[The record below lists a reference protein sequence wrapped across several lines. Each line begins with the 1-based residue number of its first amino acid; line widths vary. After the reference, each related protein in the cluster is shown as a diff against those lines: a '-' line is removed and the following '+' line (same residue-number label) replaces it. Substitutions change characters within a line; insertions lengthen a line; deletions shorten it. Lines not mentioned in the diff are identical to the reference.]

1 MQGNIENWLKFEIIA
16 FYANLVVLML
26 YLGKS
31 RIIGDGE
38 VSITTKSKLIQAAV
52 VDMHLKHHHEGD
64 EDLEIKV
71 IADIEDIVDHLKY
84 LGKN

>member
-1 MQGNIENWLKFEIIA
+1 VCINPVQGNIENWLNVEIIA

-38 VSITTKSKLIQAAV
+38 ISITIKSKLIQ
-52 VDMHLKHHHEGD
+52 
-64 EDLEIKV
+64 
-71 IADIEDIVDHLKY
+71 
-84 LGKN
+84 